1 MQFIIVYSEVL
12 KMFRV
17 QKGYDSESKTFRLPV
32 DMIRK
37 LEKIAAENKISLNQ
51 LVVQCLNYA
60 LENLE
65 EPEQNT
71 QNPQH

>member
-1 MQFIIVYSEVL
+1 MYREVL
-12 KMFRV
+12 IMFKVKR
-17 QKGYDSESKTFRLPV
+17 GYDSETKTFRLPTE
-32 DMIRK
+32 MIEQ
-37 LEKIAAENKISLNQ
+37 LEIVAAENKISLNQ

>member
-1 MQFIIVYSEVL
+1 
-12 KMFRV
+12 MFKVKR
-17 QKGYDSESKTFRLPV
+17 GYDSETKTFRLPTE
-32 DMIRK
+32 MIEQ
-37 LEKIAAENKISLNQ
+37 LEMVAAENKISLNQ

-71 QNPQH
+71 QNPQR

>member
-1 MQFIIVYSEVL
+1 
-12 KMFRV
+12 MFKVKR
-17 QKGYDSESKTFRLPV
+17 GYDSETKTFRLPTE
-32 DMIRK
+32 MIEQ
-37 LEKIAAENKISLNQ
+37 LEIVAAENKISLNQ

>member
-1 MQFIIVYSEVL
+1 
-12 KMFRV
+12 MFRV

-51 LVVQCLNYA
+51 LVVQCLSYA

-65 EPEQNT
+65 ESAGETHQT
-71 QNPQH
+71 K

>member
-1 MQFIIVYSEVL
+1 
-12 KMFRV
+12 MFRV

-37 LEKIAAENKISLNQ
+37 LEKIAAENQISLNQ

>member
-1 MQFIIVYSEVL
+1 MYSEVL

-51 LVVQCLNYA
+51 LVVQCVNYA

>member
-1 MQFIIVYSEVL
+1 
-12 KMFRV
+12 MFKVKR
-17 QKGYDSESKTFRLPV
+17 GYDSETKTFRLPTE
-32 DMIRK
+32 MIEQ
-37 LEKIAAENKISLNQ
+37 LEMVAAENKISLNQ

>member
-1 MQFIIVYSEVL
+1 
-12 KMFRV
+12 MFKVKR
-17 QKGYDSESKTFRLPV
+17 GYDSETKTFGLPTE
-32 DMIRK
+32 MIEQ
-37 LEKIAAENKISLNQ
+37 LEIVAAENKISLNQ